1 MLPFNG
7 LDLCKYYRNYTVLYR
22 FWQFFNFYFQG
33 DDSYILVMEHETQM
47 MDLFEATQKMG
58 YFNESDA
65 KSILKQVYQGTT
77 HCLSVGIL
85 HRDIKDENVLV
96 NIQTREV
103 NNC

>member
-1 MLPFNG
+1 
-7 LDLCKYYRNYTVLYR
+7 
-22 FWQFFNFYFQG
+22 
-33 DDSYILVMEHETQM
+33 MEHETQM

-96 NIQTREV
+96 NLKTNEV
-103 NNC
+103 SFHARKYSISSDRLSVS

>member
-1 MLPFNG
+1 
-7 LDLCKYYRNYTVLYR
+7 
-22 FWQFFNFYFQG
+22 
-33 DDSYILVMEHETQM
+33 MEHETQM

-65 KSILKQVYQGTT
+65 RTILKQVYQGTT

-103 NNC
+103 CNNSCFHSFFQKNPKN